1 MLSIVKSLVLQ
12 GLSGVL
18 INVEVDVS
26 AGMPVWDIIGLPDTS
41 LKESKERVKTA
52 IRNCNIAIP
61 SRRYIINLSPAD
73 LKKEGSYFDL
83 AISIGVLNSL
93 GILNYKE
100 FESTIFMGELSLDGK
115 INGVSGILPMC
126 IEALKY
132 GIKKVI
138 VPKENVK
145 EAAIIS
151 GLSVIGIEDLGS
163 LIKYLNG
170 EIIIEEEKVDIK
182 NVFQNSNNSDIDFS
196 EVKGQTFAKRALE
209 IAASGGHNVLMIGT
223 PGSGKTMMAK
233 RVKTILPDLT
243 FKESLEITKIY
254 SVSGHMKNQYLIT
267 NRPFRSPHHTISAN
281 ALIGGGRTPKPG
293 EISLSHLGVL
303 FLDELPEFNRNV
315 LEVLRGPLEDKIV
328 NISRVGASVT
338 YPCNFMLVASMNP
351 CPCGYFGSSEKECKC
366 TEFQIKN
373 YRNKISGPILDRI
386 DLVVQ
391 VSNLK
396 YDKFSNSEE
405 ESSEKI
411 KKRVNTARKKQE
423 ERYKNYDI
431 FCNSELTIK
440 LQNKFCKISDSS
452 KEILKKAQEKMN
464 LSSRGISKIL
474 KVSRTI
480 ADLENANNIRDEH
493 ILEALQYRCFD
504 EYDK

>member
-1 MLSIVKSLVLQ
+1 MLSIIKSLVLQ
-12 GLSGVL
+12 GLNGIL
-18 INVEVDVS
+18 INVEVDIS
-26 AGMPVWDIIGLPDTS
+26 AGMPVWDIIGLPDAS

-52 IRNCNIAIP
+52 IRNCDITIP

-93 GILNYKE
+93 GILKYNE
-100 FESTIFMGELSLDGK
+100 FDNTIFIGELSLDGK
-115 INGVSGILPMC
+115 INGVNGILPMC

-132 GIKKVI
+132 GIKKVV
-138 VPKENVK
+138 VPKENIK
-145 EAAIIS
+145 EAAIIKDLQVV
-151 GLSVIGIEDLGS
+151 GVEDLNS

-170 EIIIEEEKVDIK
+170 ELVIENEKIDIK
-182 NVFQNSNNSDIDFS
+182 NIFKNSASNEIDFS
-196 EVKGQTFAKRALE
+196 EVKGQTLAKRALE

-233 RVKTILPDLT
+233 RIKTILPDLT

-254 SVSGHMKNQYLIT
+254 SISGQMKNQYLIKD
-267 NRPFRSPHHTISAN
+267 RPFRSPHHTISAN
-281 ALIGGGRTPKPG
+281 ALIGGGKTPKPG

-315 LEVLRGPLEDKIV
+315 LEVLRGPLEDKNV

-373 YRNKISGPILDRI
+373 YKSKISGPILDRI
-386 DLVVQ
+386 DQIVQ
-391 VSNLK
+391 VSNMK
-396 YDKFSNSEE
+396 YDKFSDTKE
-405 ESSEKI
+405 ESSEEI
-411 KKRVNTARKKQE
+411 RKRVNKARRIQTK
-423 ERYKNYDI
+423 RYENYDI
-431 FCNSELTIK
+431 FCNSELNVK

-452 KEILKKAQEKMN
+452 KNILKKAQEKMN

-480 ADLENANNIRDEH
+480 ADLEGTNNIKDEH
-493 ILEALQYRCFD
+493 ILEALQYREFD
-504 EYDK
+504 DM

>member
-1 MLSIVKSLVLQ
+1 MLSIVKSLVLH
-12 GLSGVL
+12 GLNGIL
-18 INVEVDVS
+18 INVEVDIS
-26 AGMPVWDIIGLPDTS
+26 SGMPVWDIIGLPDTS

-52 IRNCNIAIP
+52 IRNCDITIP

-73 LKKEGSYFDL
+73 LKKEGAYFDL

-93 GILNYKE
+93 GILNYNE
-100 FESTIFMGELSLDGK
+100 FDTTIFIGELSLDGK
-115 INGVSGILPMC
+115 INGVNGILPMC

-145 EAAIIS
+145 EAAIVKD
-151 GLSVIGIEDLGS
+151 LQVIGVKDLNS
-163 LIKYLNG
+163 LIKYLNN
-170 EIIIEEEKVDIK
+170 EIIIEDEKIDIENIFK
-182 NVFQNSNNSDIDFS
+182 NSSSDEIDFS
-196 EVKGQTFAKRALE
+196 EVKGQAFAKRALE

-243 FKESLEITKIY
+243 FKESLEISKIY
-254 SVSGHMKNQYLIT
+254 SISGYMKNQYLIK

-281 ALIGGGRTPKPG
+281 ALIGGGKNPKPG

-338 YPCNFMLVASMNP
+338 YPCNFILIASMNP
-351 CPCGYFGSSEKECKC
+351 CPCGYFGSTEKECRC

-386 DLVVQ
+386 DQVIQ
-391 VSNLK
+391 VSNVK
-396 YDKFSNSEE
+396 YDKFSSSKE
-405 ESSEKI
+405 ESSEEI
-411 KKRVNTARKKQE
+411 KKRVNKARKIQIK
-423 ERYKNYDI
+423 RYENYGI
-431 FCNSELTIK
+431 FCNAELNVK

-480 ADLENANNIRDEH
+480 ADLEAATNIKDEH
-493 ILEALQYRCFD
+493 ILEALQYRGFD
-504 EYDK
+504 DT

>member
-100 FESTIFMGELSLDGK
+100 FESTIFIGELSLDGK

-493 ILEALQYRCFD
+493 ILEALQYRGFD

>member
-100 FESTIFMGELSLDGK
+100 FESTIFIGELSLDGK

-351 CPCGYFGSSEKECKC
+351 CPCGYFGSTEKECRC
-366 TEFQIKN
+366 TEFQIKS

-386 DLVVQ
+386 DQVVQ
-391 VSNLK
+391 VSNVK
-396 YDKFSNSEE
+396 YDKFSNTKE
-405 ESSEKI
+405 ESSAEI
-411 KKRVNTARKKQE
+411 KKRVNRARKIQE
-423 ERYKNYDI
+423 KRYKDYGI
-431 FCNSELTIK
+431 FCNSELNVK

-452 KEILKKAQEKMN
+452 KMILKKAQEKMN

-480 ADLENANNIRDEH
+480 ADLEGVENIKDEH
-493 ILEALQYRCFD
+493 ILEALQYREFD
-504 EYDK
+504 EYDM